1 MWQPACKQAGR
12 KFHLSERQFAEA
24 VIRYRWLIIV
34 LTLTFCLSAGY
45 GAQFIKISTEP
56 RDNFGPDNPQ
66 LNAFEELEATF
77 TRVENLFFAISPKEG
92 DIFTRETLA
101 AIEELTE
108 DTWRTAHV
116 NRVDSITNYQHTEVE
131 EDDLLVNNLVEFPNE
146 LSDAELARIREIAL
160 NEPLVVNRLVSEDG
174 TVAGINVDLHF
185 GGTEQDENISKAH
198 WAWDKKAALMEKYPF
213 LDVYVTGSVI
223 ISASF
228 AETALRD
235 LSTQTPMMYAFVII
249 VLGLLLRSVTGVAV
263 IVLTTALTIVAGMG
277 FVGWLGMTIASTSA
291 TIPVIILTVVVA
303 HGVHLMVSYYHS
315 LRSGQEKHEA
325 LIHAVEINLQPV
337 FLTSV
342 STAIGFFS
350 LNLMADQPPIQ
361 QLGNIVGMTVCIALV
376 TSLTFLPALVYILPD
391 RVYARASRST
401 NLMARFAEFVIR
413 HRRWLLATSSAVA
426 VTLLCLAPLNVVSDR
441 FSKYFAEDL
450 PVRTDTDFTDENLGG
465 LYRIEYS
472 LSTGEAQGVSDPAY
486 LAKIDAFAEWFRQQ
500 DYVAHVSTYTD
511 IVKQLNQRLHG
522 DDAAW
527 YKLPETQELSA
538 QYLLLYELSL
548 PLGLDLTNML
558 SFDKSASRL
567 IVSLPSLQTHRFVEL
582 QERGKAWLETNAPEL
597 AQEGSSLSL
606 MFTHIGKR
614 SMIAGV
620 KGALVALIL
629 IAVALVFAFRSVK
642 MGVISIVPNL
652 LPGATGFGVWY
663 LLSGEV
669 GMSLAMV
676 LSITMGI
683 VVDDT
688 VHFLSKYLRARET
701 QSAEDAVRYA
711 FSTVGVALWVTTLV
725 LVVGFMTL
733 ASSDFKLNH
742 DMGLLVSIVIS
753 IALLFDFV
761 LLPPLLMAV
770 DRGTPPAGDALS
782 AEPRA
787 I

>member
-1 MWQPACKQAGR
+1 
-12 KFHLSERQFAEA
+12 
-24 VIRYRWLIIV
+24 
-34 LTLTFCLSAGY
+34 
-45 GAQFIKISTEP
+45 
-56 RDNFGPDNPQ
+56 
-66 LNAFEELEATF
+66 
-77 TRVENLFFAISPKEG
+77 
-92 DIFTRETLA
+92 
-101 AIEELTE
+101 
-108 DTWRTAHV
+108 
-116 NRVDSITNYQHTEVE
+116 
-131 EDDLLVNNLVEFPNE
+131 
-146 LSDAELARIREIAL
+146 
-160 NEPLVVNRLVSEDG
+160 
-174 TVAGINVDLHF
+174 
-185 GGTEQDENISKAH
+185 
-198 WAWDKKAALMEKYPF
+198 
-213 LDVYVTGSVI
+213 
-223 ISASF
+223 
-228 AETALRD
+228 
-235 LSTQTPMMYAFVII
+235 
-249 VLGLLLRSVTGVAV
+249 
-263 IVLTTALTIVAGMG
+263 
-277 FVGWLGMTIASTSA
+277 
-291 TIPVIILTVVVA
+291 
-303 HGVHLMVSYYHS
+303 
-315 LRSGQEKHEA
+315 
-325 LIHAVEINLQPV
+325 
-337 FLTSV
+337 
-342 STAIGFFS
+342 
-350 LNLMADQPPIQ
+350 
-361 QLGNIVGMTVCIALV
+361 
-376 TSLTFLPALVYILPD
+376 
-391 RVYARASRST
+391 
-401 NLMARFAEFVIR
+401 MARFAEFVIR

-642 MGVISIVPNL
+642 MGIISIVPNL